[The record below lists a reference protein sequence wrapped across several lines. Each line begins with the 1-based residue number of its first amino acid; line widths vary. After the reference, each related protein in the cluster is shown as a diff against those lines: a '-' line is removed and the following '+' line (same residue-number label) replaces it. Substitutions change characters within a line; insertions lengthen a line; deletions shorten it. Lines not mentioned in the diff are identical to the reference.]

1 MTTHDDEKQP
11 GGFPGWGIALIVG
24 VFLLIGLGGMGA
36 PSENKRIAAY
46 KRAGGTY

>member
-1 MTTHDDEKQP
+1 MTTHDDEKKP
-11 GGFPGWGIALIVG
+11 GIPWLGIALIVG
-24 VFLLIGLGGMGA
+24 VLVLIGLGGMGA